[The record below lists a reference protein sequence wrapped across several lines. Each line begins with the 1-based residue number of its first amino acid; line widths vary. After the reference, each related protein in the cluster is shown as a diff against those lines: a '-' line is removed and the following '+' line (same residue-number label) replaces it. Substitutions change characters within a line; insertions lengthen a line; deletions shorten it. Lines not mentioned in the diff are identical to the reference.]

1 VFLAILQRVDKTTAL
16 KTVVLDFEPALWRSV
31 RHVVG
36 EAVDHKGC
44 IFHWTQ
50 AVWHKVQDVGLASAY
65 RERDAV
71 HRYVRRLMTLPF
83 LPADDIVP
91 TFEQIKQRAQSSRLL
106 KLVSYLLYTT
116 YCISIYLQIQYLSH
130 TRFKCDTFDYIHS
143 TPFC

>member
-1 VFLAILQRVDKTTAL
+1 MFRAILQRVDKTTAL

-44 IFHWTQ
+44 VFHWTQ
-50 AVWHKVQDVGLASAY
+50 AVWRKVQDVGLASAY

-71 HRYVRRLMTLPF
+71 HRYVRRLMSLPF

-91 TFEQIKQRAQSSRLL
+91 AFEQIKQRAQSSRLL
-106 KLVSYLLYTT
+106 KLVSYLLYKVLHFDLLANAVFV
-116 YCISIYLQIQYLSH
+116 SYLIQM
-130 TRFKCDTFDYIHS
+130 
-143 TPFC
+143 